1 MASRE
6 EGAPRQSLWHELL
19 SRKIARR
26 SLLSAT
32 AAASADAEGAP
43 RSTTSTAGRRARAS
57 WRRITSPSDEWLA
70 ELVV

>member
-1 MASRE
+1 MTSRE

-32 AAASADAEGAP
+32 AAASADAEGA
-43 RSTTSTAGRRARAS
+43 RAAIDDFYGWAAGQGFVA
-57 WRRITSPSDEWLA
+57 PDHLA
-70 ELVV
+70 L